1 MGLVRLLFPV
11 DVTVEPLNA
20 AATITDPRTREPIF
34 GVARSA
40 AITIPAQVQF
50 GVRAQRNLT
59 DAGDAPTSL
68 GYLVILVSDAEAR
81 SWTPIAGDK
90 ITDIPSHTGIY
101 FVTSVTPHAHKGGR
115 ARTLHL
121 AFADRSPVKAGA

>member
-1 MGLVRLLFPV
+1 MAFVRLLFPV
-11 DVTVEPLNA
+11 TVTIEPLDA
-20 AATITDPRTREPIF
+20 AATITDPRTREPVF
-34 GVARSA
+34 GVARKA

-50 GVRAQRNLT
+50 GVRAQRNLG

-68 GYLVILVSDAEAR
+68 GYLVILVSDAATR
-81 SWTPIAGDK
+81 SYTPVAGDR
-90 ITDIPSHTGIY
+90 ITNIPDHAGIY

-121 AFADRSPVKAGA
+121 AFSDRSPVKAGA